1 MTSSTQP
8 APALRV
14 VALMPVRDDW
24 TSAAELLRQLDRMVH
39 PLGCALDVVLMDDAS
54 TQLHTESPLCAARA
68 SYSAIE
74 SIRVV
79 RLRRNLGHQRAI
91 ALGLVYVDRNMA
103 CDAVLVMDAD
113 GEDTA
118 EGASQLIRAFAS
130 EGSRGGAVFAE
141 RSRRTESLVF
151 RVFYVI
157 YKVLH
162 LALTGVGVKVGNFSI
177 LPRRYLSTL
186 VVMSELWNHYA
197 AAFFRSGLRYTT
209 VPIPRGHRI
218 SGSSRMNF
226 VSLTAHGMSA
236 ISVFGDVV
244 GVRLLIVAMAGV
256 VLAAMGIVAV
266 TAIRM
271 FTEYAIPGWATYS
284 AGLLF
289 VILFQFIILATTFTF
304 TLLSNRINLTFVP
317 LRDHELFL
325 DSAETVYPHE

>member
-1 MTSSTQP
+1 
-8 APALRV
+8 
-14 VALMPVRDDW
+14 
-24 TSAAELLRQLDRMVH
+24 
-39 PLGCALDVVLMDDAS
+39 
-54 TQLHTESPLCAARA
+54 
-68 SYSAIE
+68 
-74 SIRVV
+74 
-79 RLRRNLGHQRAI
+79 
-91 ALGLVYVDRNMA
+91 
-103 CDAVLVMDAD
+103 
-113 GEDTA
+113 
-118 EGASQLIRAFAS
+118 
-130 EGSRGGAVFAE
+130 
-141 RSRRTESLVF
+141 
-151 RVFYVI
+151 VFYII

-177 LPRRYLSTL
+177 LPRSYLRTL

-197 AAFFRSGLRYTT
+197 AAFFRSGLRYATI
-209 VPIPRGHRI
+209 PIPRGHRI
-218 SGSSRMNF
+218 SGASRMNF

-244 GVRLLIVAMAGV
+244 GVRLLIVAMVGV
-256 VLAAMGIVAV
+256 ALAAAGIVAV

-325 DSAETVYPHE
+325 DRAETVYPHE